1 MVFKMLTIDLTRDLD
16 EDFPPESTTPPS
28 STPNLCFNLSLS
40 LTTEF
45 FLRRHPRV
53 PASAAGA
60 IVQCN
65 QEMELQQGRLA
76 KFTLKELKVATGKF
90 KKKNIVG
97 RGGFGT
103 VYRGQLDNG
112 HIAAVKRSRKF
123 SYGKLAQFQVEVKI
137 GNIPN
142 HLNILPLLG
151 YCEASKSKEYILV
164 YPYMA
169 NGSVASRL
177 RDDQVESWSPLSWQ
191 ARMKIALGA
200 ARGLRHLH
208 SLNIIHRDI
217 KAANVLLD
225 ESFEPLIGDFGLSIF
240 FAGGKQAHNDDNAVV
255 SETREAAEQALQ
267 KNRAMAES
275 AHEHDPTVI
284 TAVRG
289 TIGHIAPEYLES
301 GQCSTKSDIFSFG
314 MMLLELLTG
323 QRTFDLAR
331 LANDEDVILVDWVRS
346 VLIEKSLEEIM
357 DPNMR
362 GDYDDGEAQRLTKV
376 ALLCAQREPK
386 ERPNAWQLVQF
397 VEGKGWQE
405 RWEDCIMAEDQ
416 PSMYE
421 KTREQWSGQKR
432 LEFLPCDIHFHHGN
446 GES

>member
-1 MVFKMLTIDLTRDLD
+1 MVFKMLTVDLTRDLH

-28 STPNLCFNLSLS
+28 SSPALCFNLNLPFTSS

-53 PASAAGA
+53 PASTASA
-60 IVQCN
+60 IVQRK
-65 QEMELQQGRLA
+65 QEIQVQRGRLA

-90 KKKNIVG
+90 KGKNIVG
-97 RGGFGT
+97 RGAFGT

-112 HIAAVKRSRKF
+112 YMVAVKRREQSRTQ
-123 SYGKLAQFQVEVKI
+123 GLDEFQVEVKI
-137 GNIPN
+137 GNMPN

-217 KAANVLLD
+217 KPSNVLLN
-225 ESFEPLIGDFGLSIF
+225 ESFEPLIGDFGIALF
-240 FAGGKQAHNDDNAVV
+240 AAGGKQAHNDENAVV
-255 SETREAAEQALQ
+255 CETREAAELALQ

-275 AHEHDPTVI
+275 ALEDDLTSLTTVVCGTMGFVDPMFMSTG
-284 TAVRG
+284 R
-289 TIGHIAPEYLES
+289 
-301 GQCSTKSDIFSFG
+301 CSMKSDIFSFG
-314 MMLLELLTG
+314 IMLLELLTG
-323 QRTFDLAR
+323 KHAFDYDHDHHVL
-331 LANDEDVILVDWVRS
+331 LHDWVRS

-362 GDYDDGEAQRLTKV
+362 GDYDDGEAERLTKV
-376 ALLCAQREPK
+376 ALLCAQLVPK
-386 ERPNAWQLVQF
+386 ERPNAWRLVQF

-405 RWEDCIMAEDQ
+405 RWEDVKDCIMAEAGIGCDTMTEGD
-416 PSMYE
+416 SSAFSSG
-421 KTREQWSGQKR
+421 TR
-432 LEFLPCDIHFHHGN
+432 
-446 GES
+446 